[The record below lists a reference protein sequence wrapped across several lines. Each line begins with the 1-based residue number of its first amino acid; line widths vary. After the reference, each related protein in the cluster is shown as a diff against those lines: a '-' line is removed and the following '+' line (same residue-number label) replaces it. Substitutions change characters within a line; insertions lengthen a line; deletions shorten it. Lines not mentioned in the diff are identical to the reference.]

1 MYQYKYIYIDI
12 PIYINLYISCCC
24 LLSDA
29 GAALYS
35 YVVQRKDYMIYIYIH
50 SLSEFGGAWSCVL
63 IVGTSPTK
71 DCLSLQVWHTYI
83 WSFFQITWFLFRVK
97 FVLSCVLLFS
107 FFSRNQPVHVRDFKH
122 NHVLYRPFSIIHVFT
137 CPNLLALP
145 LITKGL
151 TLAQGTK
158 SLAFKLPCSTR
169 LASLKKMFWSLR
181 IKFKRKPGHVCVWL
195 LRPKRCASPCLTLR
209 TPSKNRDITSN
220 LCQDTVLATV
230 S

>member
-1 MYQYKYIYIDI
+1 M
-12 PIYINLYISCCC
+12 LA
-24 LLSDA
+24 LLCTA
-29 GAALYS
+29 TWCNAKILWY
-35 YVVQRKDYMIYIYIH
+35 IYIYIVFGVQGELDPVFLSWAPPQLKIACH
-50 SLSEFGGAWSCVL
+50 SRFDIHIYGFV
-63 IVGTSPTK
+63 
-71 DCLSLQVWHTYI
+71 
-83 WSFFQITWFLFRVK
+83 FQITWFLFRVK

-151 TLAQGTK
+151 TLTQGTK

-195 LRPKRCASPCLTLR
+195 LWPKTCASPCLTLR

-220 LCQDTVLATV
+220 LCQDIVLATV